1 MPTNKYIKRRSGT
14 KSGRGRRDRGRRARE
29 RAKGRR
35 WLMSRKRTHHIL
47 CQPQQLPLRL
57 AKKCAC
63 ISSGLDYIE
72 VKIDIFVRIVAC
84 LLTGDPEHHLE
95 SSKKQRKSL
104 LLAWLWVLLS
114 LP

>member
-1 MPTNKYIKRRSGT
+1 
-14 KSGRGRRDRGRRARE
+14 
-29 RAKGRR
+29 
-35 WLMSRKRTHHIL
+35 MSRKSTHHIL

-63 ISSGLDYIE
+63 ISSGLDYLE
-72 VKIDIFVRIVAC
+72 VKIYRFVRIVAC

-95 SSKKQRKSL
+95 SSKKRRKSL